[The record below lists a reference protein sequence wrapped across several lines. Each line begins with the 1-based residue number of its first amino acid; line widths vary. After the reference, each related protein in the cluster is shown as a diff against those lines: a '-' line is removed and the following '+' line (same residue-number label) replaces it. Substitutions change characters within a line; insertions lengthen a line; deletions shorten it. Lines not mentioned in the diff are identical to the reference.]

1 MMQYYIPNAY
11 DVLKEYIDLYNEI
24 IDKGSDNSYAQS
36 ILQYSY
42 IRNDTL
48 KNIIVFL
55 DINYDKLVH
64 AVDFSA
70 LVIELHNVVC
80 ILCNDIKTYKNA
92 EKLQRVL
99 AIMEAS
105 IITDI
110 ADYVEYEI
118 IKTSRN
124 IGGN

>member
-24 IDKGSDNSYAQS
+24 IDKGSE
-36 ILQYSY
+36 LQYSY

-105 IITDI
+105 IIADI

-118 IKTSRN
+118 KTSQN

>member
-80 ILCNDIKTYKNA
+80 ILCNDITTYTQIPYI
-92 EKLQRVL
+92 L
-99 AIMEAS
+99 
-105 IITDI
+105 I
-110 ADYVEYEI
+110 ATKY
-118 IKTSRN
+118 IKSQILGFVN
-124 IGGN
+124 IRFYC